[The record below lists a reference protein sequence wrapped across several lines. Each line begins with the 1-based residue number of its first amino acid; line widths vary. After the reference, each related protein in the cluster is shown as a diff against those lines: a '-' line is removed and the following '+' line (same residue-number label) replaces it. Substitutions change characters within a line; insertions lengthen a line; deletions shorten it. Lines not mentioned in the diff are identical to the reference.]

1 VELLRL
7 LAGSNLMFLGPL
19 QPEEG
24 QVEVVVGLWRYCI
37 VINLIFTF
45 MTATLLPA
53 SEIEQLEN
61 LLPDWEFLD
70 GKLKRQWR
78 FNDFPQAFAFMVR
91 VAFIAETMG
100 HHPNWSNS
108 WNLVTIEL
116 ITHDLGG
123 LTNLDIKLA
132 QQINCCV

>member
-1 VELLRL
+1 M
-7 LAGSNLMFLGPL
+7 A
-19 QPEEG
+19 
-24 QVEVVVGLWRYCI
+24 
-37 VINLIFTF
+37 
-45 MTATLLPA
+45 ATLLLA
-53 SEIEQLEN
+53 SEIEQLAN

-91 VAFIAETMG
+91 VAFIAEAMG

-132 QQINCCV
+132 QQINCCL

>member
-1 VELLRL
+1 
-7 LAGSNLMFLGPL
+7 MFLGPL

-37 VINLIFTF
+37 VINFFFTF

>member
-1 VELLRL
+1 
-7 LAGSNLMFLGPL
+7 
-19 QPEEG
+19 
-24 QVEVVVGLWRYCI
+24 
-37 VINLIFTF
+37 
-45 MTATLLPA
+45 
-53 SEIEQLEN
+53 
-61 LLPDWEFLD
+61 
-70 GKLKRQWR
+70 
-78 FNDFPQAFAFMVR
+78 MVR
-91 VAFIAETMG
+91 VAFIAEAMG

>member
-1 VELLRL
+1 
-7 LAGSNLMFLGPL
+7 MFLGPL

-24 QVEVVVGLWRYCI
+24 QVEVVVGLSRYCI
-37 VINLIFTF
+37 VINFFFTF

>member
-1 VELLRL
+1 M
-7 LAGSNLMFLGPL
+7 A
-19 QPEEG
+19 
-24 QVEVVVGLWRYCI
+24 
-37 VINLIFTF
+37 
-45 MTATLLPA
+45 ATLLLA
-53 SEIEQLEN
+53 SEIEQLAG

-91 VAFIAETMG
+91 VAFIAEAMG

-132 QQINCCV
+132 QQINYCV

>member
-1 VELLRL
+1 MNFAASARSGIIFVEGSIWIYCANCANVNLL
-7 LAGSNLMFLGPL
+7 S
-19 QPEEG
+19 
-24 QVEVVVGLWRYCI
+24 
-37 VINLIFTF
+37 FTVSY
-45 MTATLLPA
+45 MAATLLLA
-53 SEIEQLEN
+53 SEIEQLASI
-61 LLPDWEFLD
+61 LPDWEFLD

>member
-1 VELLRL
+1 M
-7 LAGSNLMFLGPL
+7 A
-19 QPEEG
+19 
-24 QVEVVVGLWRYCI
+24 
-37 VINLIFTF
+37 
-45 MTATLLPA
+45 ATLLLA
-53 SEIEQLEN
+53 SEIEQLVN

-123 LTNLDIKLA
+123 LSNLDIKLA
-132 QQINCCV
+132 QQINCLVLLD

>member
-1 VELLRL
+1 
-7 LAGSNLMFLGPL
+7 
-19 QPEEG
+19 
-24 QVEVVVGLWRYCI
+24 
-37 VINLIFTF
+37 

-53 SEIEQLEN
+53 SEIEQLAN

-91 VAFIAETMG
+91 VAFTAESMG
-100 HHPNWSNS
+100 HLPDCSNS

-116 ITHDLGG
+116 ITHELGG
-123 LTNLDIKLA
+123 LTDLDIKLA